1 MKKFLSAL
9 YGGRTDDGQVG
20 FYVEEGVILQNLLR
34 LRPSKLLSEE
44 VSIVIISFRIELLV
58 LTNAGTRLLRA
69 RILPEWSCR
78 SMYASF
84 PLPKKTTLTKKQ

>member
-1 MKKFLSAL
+1 MEDAIRTEGDMKKFLSAL

-44 VSIVIISFRIELLV
+44 VSIIPFRVVLVV
-58 LTNAGTRLLRA
+58 LTVAGT
-69 RILPEWSCR
+69 
-78 SMYASF
+78 
-84 PLPKKTTLTKKQ
+84 

>member
-44 VSIVIISFRIELLV
+44 VSIIPFRVVLVV
-58 LTNAGTRLLRA
+58 LTVAGT
-69 RILPEWSCR
+69 
-78 SMYASF
+78 
-84 PLPKKTTLTKKQ
+84 